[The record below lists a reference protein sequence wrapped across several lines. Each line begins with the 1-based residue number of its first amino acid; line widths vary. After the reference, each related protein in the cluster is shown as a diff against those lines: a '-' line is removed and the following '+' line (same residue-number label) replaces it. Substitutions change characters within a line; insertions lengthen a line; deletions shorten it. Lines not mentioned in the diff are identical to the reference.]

1 MFIHAALN
9 PTELGQK
16 AQRLLARVENEEIEA
31 STSALTVDEV
41 VWVVKRMRSMDQAL
55 EVGEALLNM
64 RGLELIPVNENVL
77 RDSLGLMRLHGFDP
91 RDAIHAASALRRGA
105 DTIVSSDS
113 HFDALGKPA
122 RKTLEEEV

>member
-16 AQRLLARVENEEIEA
+16 AQRLLARVENEETEA